1 MATNNKK
8 EIDMRARYCDEYDEQ
23 DAKYDEYIDS
33 CETIFCLNTMEM
45 FRAFNAYDEL
55 VCECCKDT
63 KFVLEEDIKLLIDTR
78 KNHVARKDH
87 DDLIKAGDTYESA
100 YFRIVYLDED
110 GDKQAYADSW
120 KRLIKKGKK

>member
-1 MATNNKK
+1 
-8 EIDMRARYCDEYDEQ
+8 MRARYCDDYDAQ
-23 DAKYDEYIDS
+23 DARYDEYIDS
-33 CETIFCLNTMEM
+33 CEIIFCLNKMEM
-45 FRAFNAYDEL
+45 GRAYVSGCDEL

-120 KRLIKKGKK
+120 KRLIKKGKKK

>member
-1 MATNNKK
+1 MS
-8 EIDMRARYCDEYDEQ
+8 IRYCDDYDEQ

-45 FRAFNAYDEL
+45 FRAFHAYDDL
-55 VCECCKDT
+55 LCECCRDT

-78 KNHVARKDH
+78 KSHVARKDH
-87 DDLIKAGDTYESA
+87 NDLIKAGDTYESS

-110 GDKQAYADSW
+110 GEKQAYADSW
-120 KRLIKKGKK
+120 KRLIKKGKKK